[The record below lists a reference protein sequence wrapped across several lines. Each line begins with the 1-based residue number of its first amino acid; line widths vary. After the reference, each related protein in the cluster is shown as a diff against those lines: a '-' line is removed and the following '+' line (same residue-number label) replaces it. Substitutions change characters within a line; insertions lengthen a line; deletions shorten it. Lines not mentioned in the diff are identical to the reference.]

1 MARPLRIEYPGAW
14 YHIMNRG
21 RRSEDVFLGKR
32 DYAMFIDLLQESAD
46 MWNLRIAAYCLMA
59 NHYHLLVQTPDGNL
73 ARCMRHINGVYT
85 QRFNREHALDGPL
98 FRGRYKSIL
107 VDGDSYL
114 LQLVRYIHRN
124 PIKAGVVSQLSSYQW
139 SSHKGYFSSAKKWG
153 WLHKEFILSRLT
165 MDRQQQMIHY
175 RRFMS
180 VKSDEKI
187 GRILDRKKWPP
198 FMGPQN
204 FVDWVK
210 GKYYKVET
218 DPDVPQKKELAP
230 PYTTIIT
237 VVSDCYQVGA
247 NDLYRSRRGFFNE
260 PRNVAVFLVRKL
272 RGDSLKSIA
281 EQFEIEKYSSV
292 GSIIERMRI
301 RMQQDGN
308 LKRRVDRIAQQI
320 IKRQKKT

>member
-1 MARPLRIEYPGAW
+1 
-14 YHIMNRG
+14 
-21 RRSEDVFLGKR
+21 
-32 DYAMFIDLLQESAD
+32 MFIDLLKESAD

-85 QRFNREHALDGPL
+85 QRFNRMHSFDGPL

-124 PIKAGVVSQLSSYQW
+124 PIKAGIVSRLSSYQW
-139 SSHKGYFSSAKKWG
+139 SSHKGYLSGAKKWG
-153 WLHKEFILSRLT
+153 WLHKGFILSLLT
-165 MDRQQQMIHY
+165 TDRQQQIIHY
-175 RRFMS
+175 RRFVS
-180 VKSDEKI
+180 VKCDERI
-187 GRILDRKKWPP
+187 GSILDEENWPP
-198 FMGPQN
+198 FMGPKN
-204 FVDWVK
+204 FVAWVK

-218 DPDVPQKKELAP
+218 DPDVPQKKTLAP
-230 PYTTIIT
+230 PYAAIVA

-260 PRNVAVFLVRKL
+260 PRNVAVFLARKL
-272 RGDSLKSIA
+272 RGDRLKTIA
-281 EQFEIEKYSSV
+281 EQFGIKKYSSV

-301 RMQQDGN
+301 RMQQDRN
-308 LKRRVDRIAQQI
+308 LKHRVDCIAKQI
-320 IKRQKKT
+320 IKRQKQT